1 MSIFSVFWKLAMKV
15 KINRAN
21 KIITAWLNLF
31 AKGTYQPLIKVW
43 SGPKGTRRHFLKG
56 VKAQRSH
63 HFLSDGEYRAGI
75 YEESLPNV
83 IDYFEQ
89 FPLWDIE
96 LAVRIAHDMNMRY
109 PMDKEGE
116 AYVMSTD
123 LLCREYDPKL
133 KKIVKVAYSY
143 KPLDSFDSKS
153 KHPVSINRTLAK
165 LELERRYYIE
175 KKIRFEIITDAHIS
189 KNCAH
194 NLKAHRGSAFYKNE
208 FIEHEVRFIN
218 DFLNSWFA
226 HEDISVR
233 EHLGKLKPKL
243 GLGHS
248 DLVALFGWGIWT
260 HQIPADLEIKIN
272 PFRPLLMKEAT

>member
-1 MSIFSVFWKLAMKV
+1 MKV

-21 KIITAWLNLF
+21 KIITAWLKLLSD
-31 AKGTYQPLIKVW
+31 GTYDPLIKVW
-43 SGPKGTRRHFLKG
+43 SGPKGTRRHLLEGFKS
-56 VKAQRSH
+56 KQNH

-75 YEESLPNV
+75 YYESLPNV

-96 LAVRIAHDMNMRY
+96 LAIRIAHEMKIRY
-109 PMDKEGE
+109 PMDKNGE

-133 KKIVKVAYSY
+133 QKIVKVAYSY
-143 KPLDSFDSKS
+143 KPIDSFHFKS

-165 LELERRYYIE
+165 LELERRYYLE
-175 KKIRFEIITDAHIS
+175 KNIRFEIITDAHIS

-194 NLKAHRGSAFYKNE
+194 NLKAHRASAFYKDE
-208 FIEHEVRFIN
+208 FIEHEARFIN
-218 DFLNSWFA
+218 GLIDSWFA
-226 HEDISVR
+226 HQDISVR
-233 EHLGKLKPKL
+233 EHLEKLKPKL
-243 GLGHS
+243 GLGYT
-248 DLVALFGWGIWT
+248 DLMALFEWGIWT

-272 PFRPLLMKEAT
+272 PFRPLLMREAA